1 MSCLCHVT
9 LFFVFFF
16 ILLRALF
23 HFTFCL
29 PFSFLSF
36 FFFFGAFCV
45 CVSVFICLEI
55 FHLHW
60 HFAPCS
66 DKLQQQDELT
76 QSPLE
81 VSSPPPTTSL
91 GLAPTR
97 RFMTFTF
104 MTGICVC
111 LWACVCVPLF
121 LYASVKSSW
130 NINLLFYCVYAACA
144 ALHDLWALTD
154 ARSADCDRIT
164 RNEFKAWHLMDFN
177 QSNKELEIL
186 SFKSK
191 FKWQKKPARNNV
203 KD

>member
-1 MSCLCHVT
+1 MARSRALPRLRWPVTASQVSMAGNSSRGGREERSATVSRRKTKVKCHVYVMLPYSSCSS
-9 LFFVFFF
+9 LFSCALYFISPFVC
-16 ILLRALF
+16 LF
-23 HFTFCL
+23 L
-29 PFSFLSF
+29 FSLS
-36 FFFFGAFCV
+36 FFFGAFCV

-81 VSSPPPTTSL
+81 VPPPPPTSSL

-111 LWACVCVPLF
+111 LCVCAPFPVCKREKQLK
-121 LYASVKSSW
+121 Y
-130 NINLLFYCVYAACA
+130 
-144 ALHDLWALTD
+144 
-154 ARSADCDRIT
+154 
-164 RNEFKAWHLMDFN
+164 
-177 QSNKELEIL
+177 
-186 SFKSK
+186 
-191 FKWQKKPARNNV
+191 
-203 KD
+203 